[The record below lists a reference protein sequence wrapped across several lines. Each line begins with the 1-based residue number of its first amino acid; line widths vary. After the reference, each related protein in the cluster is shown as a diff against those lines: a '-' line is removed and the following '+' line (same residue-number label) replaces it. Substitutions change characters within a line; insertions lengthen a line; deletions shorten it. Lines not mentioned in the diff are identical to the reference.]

1 MKQRDRQIL
10 GIALPSILSNITVPL
25 LGMVDVAIVGHIGN
39 AVYIGAIAVGS
50 MMFNLI
56 YWILGFLRM
65 GTSGMTSQALGQRN
79 LTEVTRLLV
88 RSGVVALVLGFAFIL
103 FQRPLLS
110 LLLLL
115 IHPTEDV
122 LLLTSTYFK
131 ICIFG
136 APAMLSLYT
145 LSGWLIGMQNT
156 RLPMFTAIVQN
167 IVNIVASL
175 IMVFC
180 LHWGLRGVAL
190 GTVIAQYAGLFM
202 ALWMTFHYYGR
213 LRIYFISKRLLYYS
227 EIKRFLVVNRDI
239 FLRTLFLVGVN
250 LCFTSIGARQ
260 GAVILSV
267 NTLLMQFFLL
277 YSYVMDGFA
286 YAGEAMAG
294 RYYGSANRVAF
305 QDTVKRLFL
314 WGIFM
319 ASLFTIVYIVGAQ
332 LLVDML
338 TDDTI
343 VRLAAIPYLPW
354 AWIIPLIGMCAF
366 IWDGIFIGI
375 TATRSMLLS
384 TSIAALCFFS
394 VNWTLQST
402 LGNHALWLAMDIFL
416 FVRGAVL
423 SVAYYKHYK

>member
-122 LLLTSTYFK
+122 LLLTSAYFK
-131 ICIFG
+131 ICIWG

-175 IMVFC
+175 IMVFG

-190 GTVIAQYAGLFM
+190 GTVIAQYAGLFI

-213 LRIYFISKRLLYYS
+213 LRTYFISKRLLYYS
-227 EIKRFLVVNRDI
+227 EIKRFLAVNRDI

-277 YSYVMDGFA
+277 FSYVMDGFA
-286 YAGEAMAG
+286 YAGEAMTG

-332 LLVDML
+332 RLVDML

-354 AWIIPLIGMCAF
+354 AWIIPLMGICAF

-384 TSIAALCFFS
+384 TSIAALCFFGI
-394 VNWTLQST
+394 NWTLQSI

-423 SVAYYKHYK
+423 SVVYYKHYK